1 MSETSTLDC
10 LRQQNWPRGVSA
22 RTDAYGN
29 RNTPTHSASPD
40 CRSAGG
46 NPSPPD
52 LVLIP
57 HCAECEFQTRCR
69 QKAEEKDDLSLLS
82 GMTEKERRNL
92 HDKGIFT
99 VTQLYY
105 TFRPRPEW
113 RHRFRHALGHALNG
127 QDNGCKTSLASW
139 CCEWSLRCLDE
150 CDLPR
155 TAHWNATCSLKTY
168 EVPSEIAFEHD
179 GWWRLGPAT
188 EVGSLST
195 VKSSGSIENE
205 NTFIAGV
212 ATSFIEALRADRV
225 PLSNE
230 QMGQL

>member
-1 MSETSTLDC
+1 MSSIDIQCSPRQERKEEMRNTANCSGTKSRAPLFIVELKQHITALFYFGWENTSPRSEERSKKNVRNEYLDC

-22 RTDAYGN
+22 HADASGN

-92 HDKGIFT
+92 HDKGILT
-99 VTQLYY
+99 VTQL
-105 TFRPRPEW
+105 
-113 RHRFRHALGHALNG
+113 
-127 QDNGCKTSLASW
+127 S
-139 CCEWSLRCLDE
+139 
-150 CDLPR
+150 
-155 TAHWNATCSLKTY
+155 
-168 EVPSEIAFEHD
+168 
-179 GWWRLGPAT
+179 
-188 EVGSLST
+188 
-195 VKSSGSIENE
+195 
-205 NTFIAGV
+205 
-212 ATSFIEALRADRV
+212 
-225 PLSNE
+225 
-230 QMGQL
+230 

>member
-1 MSETSTLDC
+1 MSSIDIGCSPRQERKDEMRNTANCSVRNEYLDC

-22 RTDAYGN
+22 RTDASGN

-57 HCAECEFQTRCR
+57 HCAECELQTRCR

-92 HDKGIFT
+92 HDKGILT
-99 VTQLYY
+99 VTQLSY

-113 RHRFRHALGHALNG
+113 RHRIRHASRQLM
-127 QDNGCKTSLASW
+127 
-139 CCEWSLRCLDE
+139 LRVVST
-150 CDLPR
+150 LP
-155 TAHWNATCSLKTY
+155 
-168 EVPSEIAFEHD
+168 
-179 GWWRLGPAT
+179 
-188 EVGSLST
+188 
-195 VKSSGSIENE
+195 
-205 NTFIAGV
+205 
-212 ATSFIEALRADRV
+212 
-225 PLSNE
+225 
-230 QMGQL
+230 